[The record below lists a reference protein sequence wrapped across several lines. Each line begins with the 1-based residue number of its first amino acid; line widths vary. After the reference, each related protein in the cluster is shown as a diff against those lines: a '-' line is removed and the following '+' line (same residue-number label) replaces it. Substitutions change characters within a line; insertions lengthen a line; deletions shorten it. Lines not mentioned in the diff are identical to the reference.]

1 MRSTMWKSTFREI
14 KQSFGRFAAIMAIVA
29 LGVSLFA
36 GLKVTRE
43 CMVKTVQEYWEKTE
57 FYDYRILSTVGYDAQ
72 NVEAMRIKEDV
83 RAAEGAVS
91 VDILCMLGK
100 GNEIAVKAYSLP
112 QEVNQLVLKAGRLPE
127 GMDECVV
134 DSALGS
140 EALIGQKLVLSQT
153 NEEEDLEQFASAEY
167 TIVGIV
173 QSPLY
178 IQFERGN
185 TSLGNGRLSGF
196 VYLPMDGFAIDYY
209 TEIYVKFNED
219 FELYSEEYTQYIDA
233 RDSDWEQLAQEL
245 ALKRYE
251 RVKQDA
257 QVQLADAEKELE
269 EGRAEGEQELADA
282 KEKLLDAEKELE
294 DGQKALEEG
303 EQELADARRTL
314 ESKEKELEDAE
325 AQIEAKEKTLADAQA
340 ELEKN
345 LKLWEEQKAKLDS
358 GKSELAS
365 SQAQLTAQSAPVT
378 EQEAKLTAAE
388 TELAQK
394 EQELLNQE
402 KLLDAN
408 EVKLLALEPLAQT
421 EEKKEEIHQGLKE
434 IADYRVQIADG
445 KQQIADAKAQLA
457 AGREALESGKSVIS
471 SYQAQIN
478 AGNQQL
484 SAGEQ
489 ELDKAYQQLLEAQ
502 IQVAEGKVQLETARV
517 QLADGRSQIE
527 SGWRDLK
534 DGEAELEDA
543 RKQLEEGQKEY
554 EDGLKEYED
563 GLQEFEEQIA
573 DAEKQIADA
582 QKALNELKHPDS
594 YVLGR
599 NTNIGYACF
608 ESDSGIVDGIA
619 DIFPVFFF
627 AVAAL
632 VCITTMNRMVEEQRT
647 QIGVLKALGYSQA
660 SIMCKYVFYSGTA
673 AAAGGIFGFVLGTWL
688 FPNVIWLG
696 YNIMYRVD
704 TLEYVFDWK
713 LALISLVVS
722 MICSIG
728 TTWLS
733 CRYELSEVAAQLMR
747 PKSPKA
753 GQRVL
758 LERVPFIWKRLKFLY
773 KVSYRNIFR
782 YKKRFIMMV
791 IGISGCTA
799 LLVTGFGIEDS
810 IVDVAND
817 QYEKIQIY
825 DVGVTFSENVTSRT
839 EAALKEA
846 LTEKAS
852 EYIIVMEASA
862 DLVKDEKIK
871 SLYLVASDEAADITP
886 YFDLHTQKGE
896 AIAYPSDGECI
907 ISQNVAEEFEL
918 KPGDTV
924 TLQDENRSKMELT
937 VSGINVNYVFNYI
950 YITTQTYEKLMGEE
964 APCKTAYINLTEGTD
979 AHRLS
984 AALMKLDKVTSVTV
998 NNDMLDRFNNM
1009 MGSMDLIVLVII
1021 LCAAGLAFIVL
1032 YNLTNINITER
1043 VREIATIKVL
1053 GFYRKETASYVFREN
1068 VVLTAIGAL
1077 VGLWLGKYLHMF
1089 VMNAVKVD
1097 LVTFDVKIK
1106 PLSYVYSI
1114 LLTIAFAWF
1123 VNWVMGRKLERISM
1137 TESLKSV
1144 D

>member
-1 MRSTMWKSTFREI
+1 MKSTMWKSTFREI

-43 CMVKTVQEYWEKTE
+43 CMVKTVREYWEKTE
-57 FYDYRILSTVGYDAQ
+57 FYDYRILSTVGYDEQDVA
-72 NVEAMRIKEDV
+72 AMRIKEDV
-83 RAAEGAVS
+83 RAAEGAIS
-91 VDILCMLGK
+91 ADILCMLGK

-127 GMDECVV
+127 GADECVV

-153 NEEEDLEQFASAEY
+153 NEEEDLEQFASEEY

-196 VYLPMDGFAIDYY
+196 VYLPRDGFTIDYY

-219 FELYSEEYTQYIDA
+219 FELYSDEYTQYIDA
-233 RDSDWEQLAQEL
+233 KDSDWEQTAQEL
-245 ALKRYE
+245 ALERYE

-257 QVQLADAEKELE
+257 GEQLADAQKELE
-269 EGRAEGEQELADA
+269 EGRQEG
-282 KEKLLDAEKELE
+282 EKELE
-294 DGQKALEEG
+294 DARQQLEDAGKELEEG
-303 EQELADARRTL
+303 EKELEDARQELADARKTL
-314 ESKEKELEDAE
+314 EDKEKELEEAQ
-325 AQIEAKEKTLADAQA
+325 AQIEAQEQTLEEAEA
-340 ELEKN
+340 ELDKN
-345 LKLWEEQKAKLDS
+345 LKLWEEQKAQLNSAK
-358 GKSELAS
+358 GELSS
-365 SQAQLTAQSAPVT
+365 SQAQLTSQSAPVA
-378 EQEAKLTAAE
+378 EQEAKLEAAE

-408 EVKLLALEPLAQT
+408 EVKLLALEPFAQT
-421 EEKKEEIHQGLKE
+421 DEEKEEIRQGLQE
-434 IADYRVQIADG
+434 IAAYRAQIAEG
-445 KQQIADAKAQLA
+445 KQQIADAKAQLT
-457 AGREALESGKSVIS
+457 AGREALESGKAVIS
-471 SYQAQIN
+471 SYQTQIN
-478 AGNQQL
+478 EGNQQL

-489 ELDKAYQQLLEAQ
+489 ELNKAYQQLLAAQ
-502 IQVAEGKVQLETARV
+502 IQVAEGRVQLETAKA

-527 SGWRDLK
+527 AGRTELK
-534 DGEAELEDA
+534 EGEAKLEDA
-543 RKQLEEGQKEY
+543 GKELEEGRKEY
-554 EDGLKEYED
+554 EEGLKEYED

-573 DAEKQIADA
+573 DAQEQIADA
-582 QKALNELKHPDS
+582 RKTLDELEEPDS

-660 SIMCKYVFYSGTA
+660 SIMCKYLFYSGTA
-673 AAAGGIFGFVLGTWL
+673 AAAGGIFGFLVGTWL

-704 TLEYVFDWK
+704 TLEYVFDWR
-713 LALISLVVS
+713 LAVISLAVS

-810 IVDVAND
+810 IVDVADD

-825 DVGVTFSENVTSRT
+825 DVGVTFSEDVTART
-839 EAALKEA
+839 QTALKEA
-846 LTEKAS
+846 LEEKAT

-862 DLVKDEKIK
+862 DLIKDEKVK
-871 SLYLVASDEAADITP
+871 SLYLVASDEASDITP
-886 YFDLHTQKGE
+886 YLDLHTSKGE
-896 AIAYPSDGECI
+896 PIAYPSEGECI
-907 ISQNVAEEFEL
+907 ISQNIAEEFEL
-918 KPGDTV
+918 KIGDTV
-924 TLQDENRSKMELT
+924 TLQDENRSTMELT
-937 VSGINVNYVFNYI
+937 VSGININYVFNYI
-950 YITTQTYEKLMGEE
+950 YITTQTYEKLMGAK

-998 NNDMLDRFNNM
+998 NTDMLDRFNNM
-1009 MGSMDLIVLVII
+1009 MGSMDLIVLVIV

-1077 VGLWLGKYLHMF
+1077 AGLFLGKYLHMF

-1114 LLTIAFAWF
+1114 ILTIAFAWF
-1123 VNWVMGRKLERISM
+1123 VNWVMGKKLERISM